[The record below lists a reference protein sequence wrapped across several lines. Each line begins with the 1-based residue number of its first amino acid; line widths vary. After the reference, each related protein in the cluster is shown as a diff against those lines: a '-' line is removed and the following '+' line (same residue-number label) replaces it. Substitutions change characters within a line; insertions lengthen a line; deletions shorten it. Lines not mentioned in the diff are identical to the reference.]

1 MRKIILFLFKR
12 TFCDNEFEY
21 KASLDA
27 VFGNRIPT
35 IIKNCPSFSEK
46 KLEEIL
52 MSHYLTID
60 GFLVLKY
67 K

>member
-1 MRKIILFLFKR
+1 MKYMRKIILFLFRR

-21 KASLDA
+21 KAALDA
-27 VFGNRIPT
+27 VFKNRIPT

-52 MSHYLTID
+52 TNHYLTIE
-60 GFLVLKY
+60 GFMV
-67 K
+67 